1 MKECH
6 YSILQVDYKATF
18 DEIRQAYKQL
28 SLKWHPDK
36 NRNNI
41 EEATHKFQL
50 IAAAYEVLSDPNERA
65 WYDSH
70 RKQILSE
77 SSSGAYNEDD
87 PNYDPSEINL
97 WQYFSR
103 DVFGD
108 FNDEKDGFYTVY
120 KKLFEDIIEEEMK
133 YLSKDSNEY
142 TFWKNANRFG
152 DSKTNLD
159 TVMEF
164 YRFWSNFS
172 STRTFSW
179 KDLWNLNQAQN
190 RQIRRAMETEN
201 IKERKK
207 GRKEYNETIR
217 KLTEYVKKRDPRV
230 VSYVRNKSEQMI
242 KLQKEKEMQ
251 KKMEEEVRRRAREE
265 ARIEEIKRMEELEAE
280 RRELYGDDY
289 VQESDQ
295 DIKSY
300 ETVIY
305 SCKLCNKTFKSKQ
318 QYNSHINSK
327 KHVSKLNKLKKK
339 DPEKYNLLINN
350 KVDSS
355 EETDDNHPESDPMD
369 LGKEGED
376 AFIFSELES
385 ENEKESFLD
394 KNDLKQKQ
402 KQNQKKKQKQQKLRG
417 EEYESEDHCEIEEK
431 KEDEDEDEE
440 EEDISVEKITE
451 MMDSLNRKGTKGKN
465 KLLFDDFEDSANL
478 ESEGGSAMTNKK
490 SKGKKKGDKTG
501 KGNTNSNKND
511 NNNKELMWK
520 CLVCSQVFESRNKL
534 FAHVKEKNHAQIK
547 SSSNYKNSKVKK

>member
-41 EEATHKFQL
+41 EEATHRFQL

-70 RKQILSE
+70 RKQILSG
-77 SSSGAYNEDD
+77 SNSGAYNEND

-103 DVFGD
+103 DVFSD

-120 KKLFEDIIEEEMK
+120 KKLFDDIIEEEMK
-133 YLSKDSNEY
+133 YLSKDSSEY

-217 KLTEYVKKRDPRV
+217 KLTEYIKKRDPRV
-230 VSYVRNKSEQMI
+230 VLYMRNKSEQML

-265 ARIEEIKRMEELEAE
+265 ARIEEIKRLEELEAE

-295 DIKSY
+295 DIKSC

-327 KHVSKLNKLKKK
+327 KHVSKLNELKKK

-350 KVDSS
+350 KVDSA
-355 EETDDNHPESDPMD
+355 EETDDNHPESDSMD
-369 LGKEGED
+369 FGKEGED
-376 AFIFSELES
+376 AFILSELES
-385 ENEKESFLD
+385 EDEKEGFLS
-394 KNDLKQKQ
+394 KNDSKQKQ
-402 KQNQKKKQKQQKLRG
+402 NQNQKKKQKQQQGIESQRLR
-417 EEYESEDHCEIEEK
+417 EEYENEDHCETEE
-431 KEDEDEDEE
+431 EEDEDEE
-440 EEDISVEKITE
+440 EGGISVEKITE

-465 KLLFDDFEDSANL
+465 KLLFDGFEDSTSL
-478 ESEGGSAMTNKK
+478 EPEGGSAVTSKK
-490 SKGKKKGDKTG
+490 SKGKKKRDKTG
-501 KGNTNSNKND
+501 KGNANND
-511 NNNKELMWK
+511 KNNNKELMWK
-520 CLVCSQVFESRNKL
+520 CLVCYQVFESRNKL
-534 FAHVKEKNHAQIK
+534 FSHVKEKNHAQIK
-547 SSSNYKNSKVKK
+547 NSSNYKNSKVEK

>member
-1 MKECH
+1 MRECH
-6 YSILQVDYKATF
+6 YSILEVDYKATF

-36 NRNNI
+36 NRNNV
-41 EEATHKFQL
+41 EEATHRFQL

-77 SSSGAYNEDD
+77 SNSGAYNEDD
-87 PNYDPSEINL
+87 PNYDPSEINI
-97 WQYFSR
+97 WKYFSR
-103 DVFGD
+103 DIFGD
-108 FNDEKDGFYTVY
+108 FNDDNNGFYTVY
-120 KKLFEDIIEEEMK
+120 KKLFEDIIEEEVK
-133 YLSKDSNEY
+133 YLSKNSSEY
-142 TFWKNANRFG
+142 TFWKSANRFG

-217 KLTEYVKKRDPRV
+217 KLVEYVKKRDPRV
-230 VSYVRNKSEQMI
+230 VSYMRNKSEQML

-265 ARIEEIKRMEELEAE
+265 ARIEEIKRMEELETE
-280 RRELYGDDY
+280 RRELYGSDSI
-289 VQESDQ
+289 QESDQ
-295 DIKSY
+295 DVESC

-318 QYNSHINSK
+318 QLNSHVNSK
-327 KHVSKLNKLKKK
+327 RHMSKLNELKKK
-339 DPEKYNLLINN
+339 DPEKYYLLINSMA
-350 KVDSS
+350 DTL
-355 EETDDNHPESDPMD
+355 EETDDDHLESEPVDFEN
-369 LGKEGED
+369 EGED
-376 AFIFSELES
+376 AFIFSGLES
-385 ENEKESFLD
+385 EDNKESFV
-394 KNDLKQKQ
+394 NDDNPKQQKQ
-402 KQNQKKKQKQQKLRG
+402 KQKKKQKQRLKREL
-417 EEYESEDHCEIEEK
+417 EK
-431 KEDEDEDEE
+431 QNLMKGYKGE

-451 MMDSLNRKGTKGKN
+451 MMDSLNRKGTKGKSRF
-465 KLLFDDFEDSANL
+465 LLDGFEDSTNL
-478 ESEGGSAMTNKK
+478 ESEGGSVIVSKK
-490 SKGKKKGDKTG
+490 SKGKKKGDKVA
-501 KGNTNSNKND
+501 KGNSNNND
-511 NNNKELMWK
+511 SNNKELMWK

-534 FAHVKEKNHAQIK
+534 FTHVKEKNHAQIK